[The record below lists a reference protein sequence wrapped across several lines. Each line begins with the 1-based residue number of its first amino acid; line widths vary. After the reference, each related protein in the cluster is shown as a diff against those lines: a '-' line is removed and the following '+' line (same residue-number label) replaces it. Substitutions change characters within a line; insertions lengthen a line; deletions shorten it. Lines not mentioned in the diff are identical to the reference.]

1 MASSGSISSDLETAR
16 GHAAHDS
23 ALGSDM
29 SKDHAS
35 KLKDLEEQNDILAEK
50 AASASQ
56 RFADYENEI
65 RVLQAK
71 LRQQERRNTDPIQ
84 TRALD
89 HLPPPPPE
97 KDKPGAGLSRF
108 GSFITGRPMNSP
120 TTPTSPPLSAREE
133 ELKAALIREQTARL
147 AAESKTKEVN
157 SEIEELSAT
166 LFQQANE
173 MVASERKENAALKQ
187 TIDQL
192 EHKRTKSDEAVR
204 MENERLKQKIQ
215 MMEQRES
222 ERKGRLE
229 RLEAAQKRIDRVRA
243 MLVPR

>member
-1 MASSGSISSDLETAR
+1 MR
-16 GHAAHDS
+16 
-23 ALGSDM
+23 ALGR
-29 SKDHAS
+29 
-35 KLKDLEEQNDILAEK
+35 KLTSLLVA
-50 AASASQ
+50 Q

-71 LRQQERRNTDPIQ
+71 LRQQERRNTNPLE

-89 HLPPPPPE
+89 LLPPPPPE
-97 KDKPGAGLSRF
+97 KDKPGLMRF

-133 ELKAALIREQTARL
+133 ELKSALIREQTARL

-157 SEIEELSAT
+157 SEIEELSVT

-187 TIDQL
+187 TIDLL

-204 MENERLKQKIQ
+204 MENAALRDRMRLLEKKSGGSVDESMKMENERLKQRIQ
-215 MMEQRES
+215 IMEQREA
-222 ERKGRLE
+222 ERKGRLD
-229 RLEAAQKRIDRVRA
+229 RLEAAQRRIDRVRA

>member
-1 MASSGSISSDLETAR
+1 VCLR
-16 GHAAHDS
+16 VR
-23 ALGSDM
+23 
-29 SKDHAS
+29 K
-35 KLKDLEEQNDILAEK
+35 K
-50 AASASQ
+50 ADVLVAQ

-204 MENERLKQKIQ
+204 LENAALRDRMRLLEKKGGSVDESMRMENERLKQKIQ